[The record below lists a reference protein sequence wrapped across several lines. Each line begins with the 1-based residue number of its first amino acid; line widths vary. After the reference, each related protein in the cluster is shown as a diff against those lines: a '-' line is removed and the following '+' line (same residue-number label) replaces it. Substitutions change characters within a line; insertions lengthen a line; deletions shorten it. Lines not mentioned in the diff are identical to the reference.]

1 MFPGTSGGSWI
12 LKSQRLFR
20 FTKKMGDFIQIRNLK
35 TFQTR
40 GIALV
45 QLLLVFR
52 IAWILQGPAMP
63 VEAVM
68 SGRDGLGDTSSMAI
82 SGTDWTYLHIRPM

>member
-1 MFPGTSGGSWI
+1 
-12 LKSQRLFR
+12 
-20 FTKKMGDFIQIRNLK
+20 MGDFIQIRNLK
-35 TFQTR
+35 TFQNR

-52 IAWILQGPAMP
+52 TIRQQLVEFLQGPAMP

-68 SGRDGLGDTSSMAI
+68 SGRDGLDRQKWLASMK
-82 SGTDWTYLHIRPM
+82 